1 MSHKTTKQLLQYSID
16 NNLKHI
22 PSALSQFSY
31 LKYLLPKF
39 DYSTTNIVIGKP
51 FGSQAY
57 YMIWKE
63 LGLIKDQKLSYGVKH
78 EELDFINYS
87 EETLGNALG
96 IGAGIALGS
105 PDKLTYVNLS
115 DGALQMGPTLEA
127 IQFIGK
133 HQLNM
138 LITIDFN
145 GMQLTDSL
153 QNVSGINCFNIE
165 DMFKM
170 YNIETRFYDTKVL
183 NDYGMNLVIDNVLQK
198 QKESKK
204 PVVIIFNT
212 TKGQGVKEME
222 EDPVLWHYK
231 ELKNIEDITILNK

>member
-1 MSHKTTKQLLQYSID
+1 MYHKLNTKQLLKYSIE
-16 NNLKHI
+16 NNLRHI

-39 DYSTTNIVIGKP
+39 DYKNTNIVIGKP

-63 LGLIKDQKLSYGVKH
+63 LGLITNQKLSYGVKH
-78 EELDFINYS
+78 DELDFVNYS

-145 GMQLTDSL
+145 GMQLTDTI

-165 DMFKM
+165 AMFRM
-170 YNIETRFYDTKVL
+170 YDIETHFYDTKVL
-183 NDYGMNLVIDNVLQK
+183 NDYGMNLVIDNTLQD
-198 QKESKK
+198 QKEIKK
-204 PVVIIFNT
+204 PIVVIFKT
-212 TKGQGVKEME
+212 SKGQGVKEME
-222 EDPVLWHYK
+222 DDSVLWHYK
-231 ELKNIEDITILNK
+231 ELTDINEITINS